1 MFSMRGLGRAAW
13 TAALLLLVSMAGWA
27 GQSDTPATRPTP
39 TPFSVEDVRAE
50 QQAASPSSGTNGSG
64 CYLVVLVNAK
74 GIEFSSPE
82 RFLKT
87 MAKHPRGNKQDRSI
101 GHAWL
106 ILAGPLTWME
116 CGHTGE
122 FGLERPGYR
131 ESVQGAIDHGDPNP
145 IASFW
150 TDLKDGRREVGSGGH
165 EPSTAVRF
173 ELTQQQYESIRAF
186 IADYDYS
193 SFSIREKACTAFVT
207 QVAALAGIT
216 LGHLVT
222 LDIPMRTRFQG
233 KDVRWWSDPRYSR
246 MTFGSPDVLEKSL
259 KRAVEK
265 GIGCDWMNEYRKAMK
280 RPTSLPGS

>member
-1 MFSMRGLGRAAW
+1 MQQRKALHAAW
-13 TAALLLLVSMAGWA
+13 ATGLALLLSVVGWA
-27 GQSDTPATRPTP
+27 GQSDAPAARKAP

-50 QQAASPSSGTNGSG
+50 QQAAPTSSATNGPG
-64 CYLVVLVNAK
+64 CYLVVLVDAK
-74 GIEFSSPE
+74 GIDYSSPE

-87 MAKHPRGNKQDRSI
+87 MAKHPRGDKQDRSI

-106 ILAGPLTWME
+106 ILAGPLTWLE

-131 ESVQGAIDHGDPNP
+131 DSVQGAIDRADPNP
-145 IASFW
+145 IATFW
-150 TDLKDGRREVGSGGH
+150 TDLKDGRREAGSGGH
-165 EPSTAVRF
+165 EPSAAVRF
-173 ELTQQQYESIRAF
+173 DLTQQQYESIRVF

-207 QVAALAGIT
+207 QAATLADVT

-233 KDVRWWSDPRYSR
+233 KEVQWWSDPRYSR
-246 MTFGSPDVLEKSL
+246 LTFGSPDVLEKSL
-259 KRAVEK
+259 KQAVEN
-265 GIGCDWMNEYRKAMK
+265 GIGRDWLKEYRKTMQP
-280 RPTSLPGS
+280 PTSPPGA